1 MGKKREHRNECQAD
15 QGGQQGKFTPQ
26 RILVQWRNT
35 EGGQGRQQRGGEGK
49 RQQEPNKPNQKGGR
63 AGRERTKEGGARRGY
78 TPEHVYGQ
86 KCGSPRLAIGLGNG

>member
-49 RQQEPNKPNQKGGR
+49 RQQEPNKPNKKGGE
-63 AGRERTKEGGARRGY
+63 GRQRKDEGGGGK
-78 TPEHVYGQ
+78 TSVHP
-86 KCGSPRLAIGLGNG
+86 